1 MRDPCPCSRRFAA
14 VYAFIHF
21 ACCVCN
27 SGDMKAVYASRMLHG
42 CMLIALAFAS
52 LFCVHAHLAVENGIP
67 YAGAAVKPLVEMS

>member
-1 MRDPCPCSRRFAA
+1 
-14 VYAFIHF
+14 
-21 ACCVCN
+21 
-27 SGDMKAVYASRMLHG
+27 MKAVYLYASRMLHG